1 MVSRKNLNQKFALIS
16 VFDKGKL
23 NYLCKSLDLHNYNFI
38 STGSTGKKIRK
49 LGFDCIDVS
58 KITKF
63 KEMFDGRVKTL
74 NPLIYSSILHIRDN
88 HKHKR
93 QFSSLKIPKIDIV
106 IVNLYP
112 FYKYSKYLKGSEAI
126 EMIDIGGPS
135 LLRAASKNYKFIT
148 PIIDKNDYEKWILNL
163 NKNHG
168 HTDETFRKKMA
179 LKIFRETSN
188 YDRQISQWFNDKK
201 N

>member
-1 MVSRKNLNQKFALIS
+1 
-16 VFDKGKL
+16 
-23 NYLCKSLDLHNYNFI
+23 
-38 STGSTGKKIRK
+38 
-49 LGFDCIDVS
+49 
-58 KITKF
+58 
-63 KEMFDGRVKTL
+63 
-74 NPLIYSSILHIRDN
+74 
-88 HKHKR
+88 
-93 QFSSLKIPKIDIV
+93 
-106 IVNLYP
+106 
-112 FYKYSKYLKGSEAI
+112 
-126 EMIDIGGPS
+126 MIDIGGPS

-148 PIIDKNDYEKWILNL
+148 PIIDKNDYEKLILNL